1 MTMFDEFKR
10 LAEEAKVAQD
20 KAYETSQRFWDADK
34 GKIPCSDEEYA
45 QFELDYDEAEAESRR
60 AYQDCLEYID
70 RIADELDFSAYKL
83 NIPYK
88 AREKVTEALGD
99 ALVKWLDEY
108 GLDG

>member
-1 MTMFDEFKR
+1 MFNEFKR
-10 LAEEAKVAQD
+10 LAEVAKVAQD
-20 KAYETSQRFWDADK
+20 KAYETNRRFWDADE

-45 QFELDYDEAEAESRR
+45 QYELEYDEAEAESRR

-70 RIADELDFSAYKL
+70 RIADELEFSAYKL
-83 NIPYK
+83 NIPYEV
-88 AREKVTEALGD
+88 REEVTGALND